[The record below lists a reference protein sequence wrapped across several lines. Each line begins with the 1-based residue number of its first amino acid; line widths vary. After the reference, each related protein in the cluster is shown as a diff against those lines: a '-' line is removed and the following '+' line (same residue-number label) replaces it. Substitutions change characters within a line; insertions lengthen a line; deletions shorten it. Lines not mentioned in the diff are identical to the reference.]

1 MHHLKGGMVGMGM
14 IFDET
19 YRPFFENAYKQGIY
33 DARTG
38 VIKLEIA
45 AVASRTGGRASKYK
59 QAAGE
64 QINDFIS
71 YIEPNSIG
79 QLLKHDVDFVCVAM
93 LFTPSNPLVDSTV

>member
-1 MHHLKGGMVGMGM
+1 MILQENANSMSDSTIAMHHLKGGMVGMGM

-59 QAAGE
+59 QAAGGTD
-64 QINDFIS
+64 QR
-71 YIEPNSIG
+71 
-79 QLLKHDVDFVCVAM
+79 LH
-93 LFTPSNPLVDSTV
+93 